1 MKEKTTHR
9 TGGKNVF
16 SNGDTRNSSP
26 KQANRACAAQYQ
38 KPNNLIEKW
47 TKELSGHL
55 SREGIQ
61 VAIKHMQRCSVS
73 LSTREMQIRISMR
86 YHFTPVSMAISK
98 FRQQKMQEG
107 MWREGNLLPWRGVEI
122 SVSTPR
128 TAWRAFQTL
137 SNKVPRDPAIPRLGV
152 DPDKT
157 KFSKD
162 AAHQQSWHHWVN
174 HQDTKETKMERD
186 R

>member
-1 MKEKTTHR
+1 MEEKTTHR
-9 TGGKNVF
+9 TGGKIVF
-16 SNGDTRNSSP
+16 RQRYKEFISKTGQQGLCSSY
-26 KQANRACAAQYQ
+26 K

-61 VAIKHMQRCSVS
+61 VAIKHMQRCSAS
-73 LSTREMQIRISMR
+73 LSTSEMQLRSSMR

-98 FRQQKMQEG
+98 CRQQKNAG
-107 MWREGNLLPWRGVEI
+107 GGVERREPPTLGVGGEWK
-122 SVSTPR
+122 SVHPLWR
-128 TAWRAFQTL
+128 TAWKAFQTL

-162 AAHQQSWHHWVN
+162 TARQQSWHHWVN
-174 HQDTKETKMERD
+174 HQDIKET
-186 R
+186 